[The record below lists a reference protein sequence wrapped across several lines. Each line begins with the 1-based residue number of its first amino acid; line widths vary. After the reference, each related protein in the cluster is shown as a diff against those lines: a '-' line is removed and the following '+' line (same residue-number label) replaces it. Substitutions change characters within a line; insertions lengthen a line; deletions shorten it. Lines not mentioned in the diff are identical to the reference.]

1 MIKLRIDE
9 LLKENKKSKYFLVK
23 ELNTNYTV
31 INKMLENKTTGINF
45 DTIDKLCKIFQCC
58 PGDLFKNYE
67 KNS

>member
-31 INKMLENKTTGINF
+31 INKMLETKTTGINF
-45 DTIDKLCKIFQCC
+45 DTIDKLCKLFQCY
-58 PGDLFKNYE
+58 PGDLFKYE
-67 KNS
+67 EE